1 MEKRDWKKVVADS
14 KGSMVFVPGK
24 LVDNFR
30 AYNLKRK
37 KFLEEVEKISE
48 MEIRMQVEVNNMMLE
63 ARTIIDKEMGIK
75 VWKKDLGLN
84 EQALE
89 DGELVLNISNPMG

>member
-1 MEKRDWKKVVADS
+1 MEKRDWKKIVADS

-24 LVDNFR
+24 LVDSFR
-30 AYNLKRK
+30 EYNQKRK
-37 KFLEEVEKISE
+37 KFMEEVERISE
-48 MEIRMQVEVNNMMLE
+48 MEIRLQVDVNNMMLE

-75 VWKKDLGLN
+75 IWKKDLGLN